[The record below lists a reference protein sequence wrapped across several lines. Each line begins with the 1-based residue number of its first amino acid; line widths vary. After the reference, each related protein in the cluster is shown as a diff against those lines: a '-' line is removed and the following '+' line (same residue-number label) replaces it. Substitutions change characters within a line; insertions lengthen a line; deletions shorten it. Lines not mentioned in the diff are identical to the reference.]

1 VLVTTATTND
11 ALHAA
16 KIGHTARWGS
26 TTRFTIDLYNMFP
39 FLNQNSRVQQ
49 YDYKILLLNIFRL
62 FP

>member
-49 YDYKILLLNIFRL
+49 YDYKILL
-62 FP
+62 